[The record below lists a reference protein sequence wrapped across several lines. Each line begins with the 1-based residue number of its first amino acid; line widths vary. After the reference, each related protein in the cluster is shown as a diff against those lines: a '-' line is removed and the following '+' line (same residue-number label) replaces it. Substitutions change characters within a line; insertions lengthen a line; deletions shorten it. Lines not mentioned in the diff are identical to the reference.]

1 MNTNLSLRIIDY
13 LNQKTNYAVIISGRY
28 GIGKTYYLENILFPE
43 IKKIK
48 KETDEKEEKYKTI
61 RISLFGLASIDELE
75 KLIFLET
82 YPLLKNKGV
91 QIFGGILKGAAKYA
105 KIDLDKILEDSG
117 LTPGE
122 INNYENFVICFDDID
137 RKSPTLELS
146 EFYGFINNLVEN
158 KSAKIILIANEDI
171 LRKEV
176 NRDQIDNYSVLR
188 EKVIGITF
196 PFTSDIEDIINN
208 LIENYKGN
216 TDYYDFLN
224 THSSYI
230 VSMVKAKDDNLRNVI
245 FFLEHYKNIFKQSNI
260 VISENENLE
269 KIKSDVLIDILKF
282 TLPLTFEYKLG
293 KLNDENL
300 NLLKK
305 HLSGELFSLSLFGN
319 QEENKNKGYLEEFIE
334 QYGET
339 NSRTVNFP
347 SILEYIIGN
356 NIIDKE
362 QLLSEFQEIYKINS
376 DNFTEK
382 ELIFNKLR
390 YWNCVDLTATEYKE
404 ETRKL
409 LNLVYEDKIS
419 LDEFPSIFH
428 FISRFENPLNLNI
441 EKLKNKFIRK
451 IIKGNHQYINNIG
464 FRLLIDPNEIYTTE
478 IREVITACINKN
490 NELAII
496 QEQTTLDEIFNK
508 FENNYDVFIED
519 SQNTNSEF
527 LYKPFFS
534 TFQFNKFWR
543 IINKLSNTKLIELG
557 FLIEHRYRP
566 TIYPDLLKEK
576 DFLLELKQKLELK
589 LNSKKCTKLDIATY
603 KNVIGK
609 IEKVIPNF

>member
-1 MNTNLSLRIIDY
+1 MNANLSLRIIDY

-28 GIGKTYYLENILFPE
+28 GIGKTYYLEKILFPE

-61 RISLFGLASIDELE
+61 RISLFGLGSIDELE

-105 KIDLDKILEDSG
+105 KIDLDKVLEDSG

-137 RKSPTLELS
+137 RKSSTLELS

-176 NRDQIDNYSVLR
+176 NKDKIDNYSVLR

-196 PFTSDIEDIINN
+196 PFTSDIEDIVNN

-216 TDYYDFLN
+216 TDYYDFLK

-245 FFLEHYKNIFKQSNI
+245 FFLEHYKNIFEQSNI

-269 KIKSDVLIDILKF
+269 KIKSDVLIDILNF

-305 HLSGELFSLSLFGN
+305 HLSGGLFSLSLFGN
-319 QEENKNKGYLEEFIE
+319 QDENKNKGYLDEFIE

-339 NSRTVNFP
+339 NNRTVNFP

-362 QLLSEFQEIYKINS
+362 QLLLEFQEIYKINS

-390 YWNCVDLTATEYKE
+390 YWSCVDLTAAEYKE

-409 LNLVYEDKIS
+409 LKLVYEDKIS
-419 LDEFPSIFH
+419 LDEFPYIFH
-428 FISRFENPLNLNI
+428 LISRFENPLNLNI

-451 IIKGNHQYINNIG
+451 IITGNHQYINNIG
-464 FRLLIDPNEIYTTE
+464 IRFSIDSNEIYTTE
-478 IREVITACINKN
+478 IREVINACINKN
-490 NELAII
+490 NELSII
-496 QEQTTLDEIFNK
+496 QEQNILDELFNK
-508 FENNYDVFIED
+508 FKNHYDVFIED

-527 LYKPFFS
+527 LFKPFFS

-543 IINKLSNTKLIELG
+543 IIIKLSNTQLIELG

-566 TIYPDLLKEK
+566 TIYPELLKEK

>member
-1 MNTNLSLRIIDY
+1 MNENLSLRIIDY

-28 GIGKTYYLENILFPE
+28 GIGKTYYLENFLFPE

-75 KLIFLET
+75 KLIFLEI

-176 NRDQIDNYSVLR
+176 NRDQIDNYSILR

-196 PFTSDIEDIINN
+196 PFTSNIEDVINN
-208 LIENYKGN
+208 LIENYKRN
-216 TDYYDFLN
+216 TDYYDFLK

-293 KLNDENL
+293 KLKDENL

-319 QEENKNKGYLEEFIE
+319 QDENKNKGYLDEFIE

-362 QLLSEFQEIYKINS
+362 HLLSEFQEIYKINS

-390 YWNCVDLTATEYKE
+390 YWNCVDLPATEYKE

-409 LNLVYEDKIS
+409 LKLVYEDKIS

-451 IIKGNHQYINNIG
+451 IITGNHQYISNIG
-464 FRLLIDPNEIYTTE
+464 FRLSIDPNEIYITQ

-490 NELAII
+490 KELSII
-496 QEQTTLDEIFNK
+496 QEQNILDEIFNK

-519 SQNTNSEF
+519 SQNRTSEF
-527 LYKPFFS
+527 LFKPFFS
-534 TFQFNKFWR
+534 TFQFNKFWKS
-543 IINKLSNTKLIELG
+543 INKLSNTQLIELG

-576 DFLLELKQKLELK
+576 DFLLELKQKIELK
-589 LNSKKCTKLDIATY
+589 LHSKKCTKLDIATY